1 MTTTYLVKDA
11 NQNVHYQIV
20 DNMSTC
26 KDEVNKPVVDNSAIE
41 CCGIY
46 PTNCVVTSERDT
58 FLPYGKGETL
68 TNVLKVI
75 GNRIKTVYQQQTHH
89 VLSGVISQTGTA
101 IPTINGVENPSLL
114 TYTFTYVA
122 VGMYKIVFSS
132 PILDPNT
139 TYVTLP
145 SRKPTT
151 YTTEWEVQS
160 TTEIGIATKNPSGT
174 LTNGLLDKTPLMIR
188 IKK

>member
-1 MTTTYLVKDA
+1 MCLAKVA
-11 NQNVHYQIV
+11 SLNVNYQIAYK
-20 DNMSTC
+20 MSKC
-26 KDEVNKPVVDNSAIE
+26 KDDVNKPSVDNSAQE

-46 PTNCVVTSERDT
+46 PTNCVVTSERDS
-58 FLPYGKGETL
+58 FLPFGKGETL
-68 TNVLKVI
+68 TNVLKTI
-75 GNRIKTVYQQQTHH
+75 ANRLKALYQQQTHH
-89 VLSGVISQTGTA
+89 ALSGVISQTGTA

-114 TYTFTYVA
+114 TYTFNYVS
-122 VGMYKIVFSS
+122 VGMYKIVFNT
-132 PILDPNT
+132 PILDPVT
-139 TYVTLP
+139 TYVTVP

-160 TTEIGIATKNPSGT
+160 TTEIGIATKNPAGT